1 MPIRKIASVTAT
13 LSLTAALVAMPTV
26 LAFGSKT
33 AITLDLQNP
42 NRALDSVLEPYMIS
56 IRRKIQ
62 RLWTPT
68 SLSPA
73 LKAKVY
79 FEITAN
85 GSIGSANIIQS
96 SGNKVF
102 DETALDAIYEG
113 TPFPKIPMARLNI
126 VAAFDNK
133 YLSPTELAQNIRRR
147 SNHGKKDEP
156 VEEHAQLI
164 ADNQYEDQR
173 HQVSDHQEF
182 KAADSENH
190 HSSTDHRA
198 QSQREHSDYS
208 SRERKP
214 THIASSH
221 PQQDIRQ
228 WERPL
233 TKAGFSQLS
242 SEEHHEYLKWF
253 QSWLA
258 LPPSQLFSFL
268 NSGAQPT
275 TIVKST
281 RPKGRSK

>member
-1 MPIRKIASVTAT
+1 MLIRKIASVTTT
-13 LSLTAALVAMPTV
+13 LSLSAALVAMPTA

-42 NRALDSVLEPYMIS
+42 NRALDSVLEAYMINL
-56 IRRKIQ
+56 RRKVQ

-73 LKAKVY
+73 MKVKVY
-79 FEITAN
+79 FEIAAN
-85 GSIGSANIIQS
+85 GSIGSATVIQS

-126 VAAFDNK
+126 VAAFDNR

-147 SNHGKKDEP
+147 STHDKKDEP

-164 ADNQYEDQR
+164 TNNRYEDQS
-173 HQVSDHQEF
+173 HLISDHQEF
-182 KAADSENH
+182 TAAESESH
-190 HSSTDHRA
+190 YSSSDHRA
-198 QSQREHSDYS
+198 ESQREHEDYS

-214 THIASSH
+214 KHLASNQ
-221 PQQDIRQ
+221 PQQEIRQ

-242 SEEHHEYLKWF
+242 SEEHTEYLKWF

>member
-1 MPIRKIASVTAT
+1 MPLRKITTVTAT
-13 LSLTAALVAMPTV
+13 LSLMAALIAMPTV

-56 IRRKIQ
+56 LRRRIQ

-126 VAAFDNK
+126 VAAFENK
-133 YLSPTELAQNIRRR
+133 YLSPTELAQNIGRRAT
-147 SNHGKKDEP
+147 HDKKTEP
-156 VEEHAQLI
+156 VEEHTQLI
-164 ADNQYEDQR
+164 ANNQYEHPR
-173 HQVSDHQEF
+173 HQISDYREF
-182 KAADSENH
+182 QAANSESHN
-190 HSSTDHRA
+190 SSTDHSAR
-198 QSQREHSDYS
+198 SQREHSDYS

-214 THIASSH
+214 AHASTNQ
-221 PQQDIRQ
+221 PQPETRQ

-242 SEEHHEYLKWF
+242 SEEHNEYLKWF